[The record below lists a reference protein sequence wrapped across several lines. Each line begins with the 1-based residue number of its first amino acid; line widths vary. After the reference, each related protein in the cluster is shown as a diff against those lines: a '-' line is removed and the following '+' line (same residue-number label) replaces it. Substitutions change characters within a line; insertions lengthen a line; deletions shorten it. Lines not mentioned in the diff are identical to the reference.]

1 VVFVKLL
8 KATVS
13 ISLKMGIEI
22 SGFKVE
28 SSVLHL
34 GSRNAMKQYAL
45 PGAYQ
50 FAHLPCPR

>member
-13 ISLKMGIEI
+13 VSLKMRIEI